1 MRTETAADVQPDAMA
16 DEFDGKAMMLVMG
29 REGW

>member
-1 MRTETAADVQPDAMA
+1 MRTETAEEVQADAMP